1 MVRIPDIF
9 DTTGTR
15 MRNEK
20 ENLRVGDGER
30 SAKRNIRSRQRG
42 HGDDSLSKKRDLS
55 LTNTQT
61 TINQSKVDER

>member
-20 ENLRVGDGER
+20 EKLRVGDGER
-30 SAKRNIRSRQRG
+30 SAKRNIRSRRRG
-42 HGDDSLSKKRDLS
+42 HGYDRP
-55 LTNTQT
+55 
-61 TINQSKVDER
+61 